1 MKDLGNTPIKFIVS
15 CPDVVIRLVTP
26 ANANAY
32 DVARYTMN
40 AGRMISA
47 ALGADIAALDGRT
60 PVEVCAAAQEA
71 LRRIRENPEFA
82 TKAMQPTG
90 GWGSLKGVT
99 LFFNTIVAACHVSGG
114 RVYVNFE

>member
-1 MKDLGNTPIKFIVS
+1 MKDLDPPVKFIIS

-26 ANANAY
+26 VNAY

-47 ALGADIAALDGRT
+47 ALGGDIAALDGKT
-60 PVEVCAAAQEA
+60 PEEVSAAFLAA
-71 LRRIRENPEFA
+71 LKRIREQPEFSR
-82 TKAMQPTG
+82 KDMQPAG
-90 GWGSLKGVT
+90 GWGSMKGVVA
-99 LFFNTIVAACHVSGG
+99 FFNQVVAGCHVSGG